1 VEETGASQLERTS
14 SATAVHDA
22 GSTHTCVVQEA
33 SAWES
38 VTWLPAAWAAV
49 EHHRLGTPGGHL
61 GECGACAR
69 GGAQRA
75 GRNSCTRACVV
86 TPKLAPV
93 VRVTTCLFHKPCERH
108 TGRPPGSAAESA
120 RVELRC
126 RLQFGLAASSLAL
139 LSSRRAA
146 EVGNEQRRFFLQQRR
161 EPLLA
166 PDSQA
171 PTSTDCV
178 PPVARACIA
187 LAKCGAELWHA
198 GVNFISR

>member
-38 VTWLPAAWAAV
+38 VTWLPTAWTAV
-49 EHHRLGTPGGHL
+49 EHIDLGHNRVL
-61 GECGACAR
+61 GECGVCAR

-75 GRNSCTRACVV
+75 GRNSFTRACVV

-126 RLQFGLAASSLAL
+126 RLKFGLAASSLAL

-146 EVGNEQRRFFLQQRR
+146 EVGNEQ
-161 EPLLA
+161 
-166 PDSQA
+166 
-171 PTSTDCV
+171 
-178 PPVARACIA
+178 
-187 LAKCGAELWHA
+187 
-198 GVNFISR
+198 